1 MPEKKPERRRFRN
14 ERIADL
20 ASTEMAERLMFNPL
34 FEGMCIGDPEKG
46 IEPVDRGIEIIREHG
61 SVIENTKYSFG
72 TSYRVECRES
82 PFGMVYTLAIVR
94 GQEESGKIKIN
105 YREYEILPQLRERAA

>member
-1 MPEKKPERRRFRN
+1 MPEKEPERREFRN

-20 ASTEMAERLMFNPL
+20 VSTEMVERLMFNPI

-61 SVIENTKYSFG
+61 SVIEDTKYSFG
-72 TSYRVECRES
+72 TSYIVEYRES
-82 PFGMVYTLAIVR
+82 PFGMMYTLAIVR
-94 GQEESGKIKIN
+94 GQEERGKIRIN
-105 YREYEILPQLRERAA
+105 YREYEIHPQLRRAA